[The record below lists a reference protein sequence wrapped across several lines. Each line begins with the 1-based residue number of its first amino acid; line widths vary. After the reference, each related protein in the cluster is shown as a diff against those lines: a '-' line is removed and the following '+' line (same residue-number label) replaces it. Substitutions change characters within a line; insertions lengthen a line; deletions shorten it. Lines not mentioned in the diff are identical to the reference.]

1 MKYLIF
7 FTSLLFGYVILFVC
21 IINWWNPY
29 YTDFG
34 NGYYISSDKDYGV
47 DDLVYEYSQNRNQN
61 RNIYLYDTLGRKD
74 TMIISPYHDKE
85 VILGEHIE
93 EIVADDDYI
102 LLQRKPKNEFD
113 SLYRSALK
121 SDSLAY
127 LGFYYDYDYSFR
139 HLFNTIEYWIINKQS
154 NDMYGPLSLNQFN
167 LLREQLGVSERLRWS
182 SEEPSLGI
190 KNVFYKIKII
200 FILILP
206 LLFSIF
212 ILFCI
217 KMYNR
222 KFNILE

>member
-21 IINWWNPY
+21 IINWWSPY

-127 LGFYYDYDYSFR
+127 LGFNYDYDYSFR

-167 LLREQLGVSERLRWS
+167 LLREQLGVSERMCWS
-182 SEEPSLGI
+182 SEEQSLGI

-200 FILILP
+200 FVLILP
-206 LLFSIF
+206 LLLSYLIAMK
-212 ILFCI
+212 LQRRDG
-217 KMYNR
+217 KM
-222 KFNILE
+222 

>member
-127 LGFYYDYDYSFR
+127 LGFNYDYDYSFR

-154 NDMYGPLSLNQFN
+154 NDMYGPLSLNKFN

-200 FILILP
+200 FVLILP
-206 LLFSIF
+206 LLVSYLIA
-212 ILFCI
+212 FCI
-217 KMYNR
+217 KKLKGN
-222 KFNILE
+222 

>member
-21 IINWWNPY
+21 IINWWSPY

-127 LGFYYDYDYSFR
+127 LGFNYDYDYSFR

-167 LLREQLGVSERLRWS
+167 LLREQLGVSERLCWS
-182 SEEPSLGI
+182 SEDQSLGI

-200 FILILP
+200 FVLILP
-206 LLFSIF
+206 LLVSSLIAMKRQRRDG
-212 ILFCI
+212 
-217 KMYNR
+217 KM
-222 KFNILE
+222 